1 MIAQEHIPLV
11 IIMILTSA
19 IGAVYY
25 LKLIAHIFTPIEN
38 AGRIM
43 ISDLMRRTFI
53 VLSLLTIVLFFA
65 ASLLEVI

>member
-1 MIAQEHIPLV
+1 
-11 IIMILTSA
+11 
-19 IGAVYY
+19 
-25 LKLIAHIFTPIEN
+25 
-38 AGRIM
+38 M

>member
-1 MIAQEHIPLV
+1 MIAHEHMTLV

-43 ISDLMRRTFI
+43 ISDSMRRTFI